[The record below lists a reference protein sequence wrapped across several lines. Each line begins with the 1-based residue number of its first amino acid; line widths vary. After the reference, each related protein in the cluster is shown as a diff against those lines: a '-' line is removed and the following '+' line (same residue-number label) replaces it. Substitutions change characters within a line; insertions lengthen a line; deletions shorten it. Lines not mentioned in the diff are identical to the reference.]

1 METHICENCNKS
13 FSTKG
18 NLTNHKKTARFCKQ
32 SQNNTD
38 VNHEYKCNFCEK
50 NLTTKHRLKEHHM
63 VCKDKQSF
71 ELVQKCENLK
81 EYYEKN
87 LEEKL
92 QEKDEYIF
100 KLEKII
106 LDLQNK
112 LFELASQP
120 QIHKKDLEI
129 PKNISQKMD
138 DLIKDEN
145 EIGDN
150 NENKKY
156 ISTIKEQEKQLLMKE
171 HRIKRLEEVC
181 LSKKR
186 RVEYPERNVV
196 YILTTD
202 DHLKRR
208 TYIIGKAKNLTTRL
222 GTYNKTC
229 DHTVIYYRECK
240 NEDHMNIV
248 ETLVLNKLNDYREQ
262 SNRDRFILPENQEI
276 GFFKKIVD
284 DCVEFI

>member
-1 METHICENCNKS
+1 
-13 FSTKG
+13 
-18 NLTNHKKTARFCKQ
+18 
-32 SQNNTD
+32 
-38 VNHEYKCNFCEK
+38 
-50 NLTTKHRLKEHHM
+50 
-63 VCKDKQSF
+63 
-71 ELVQKCENLK
+71 
-81 EYYEKN
+81 
-87 LEEKL
+87 
-92 QEKDEYIF
+92 
-100 KLEKII
+100 
-106 LDLQNK
+106 
-112 LFELASQP
+112 
-120 QIHKKDLEI
+120 
-129 PKNISQKMD
+129 
-138 DLIKDEN
+138 
-145 EIGDN
+145 
-150 NENKKY
+150 
-156 ISTIKEQEKQLLMKE
+156 MKE

-262 SNRDRFILPENQEI
+262 SNRDRFILPQNQEI
-276 GFFKKIVD
+276 DFFKKIVD
-284 DCVEFI
+284 DCVEFV